1 MYNKKNWLIT
11 NNCFHFL
18 FTFRILAH
26 YEQREW
32 WWCLFLWSYFVS
44 KERRLWRY
52 SQELKRNCNYMHFW
66 ELDSLSLSLSIWIH
80 CLAQK
85 GKEWPDQSMKM
96 RDIFFITTYY
106 QFHSTYFKYANFFW
120 PICRCGQGNQDLMY
134 IPMIDVQNKK

>member
-1 MYNKKNWLIT
+1 MYNKKNWIIT

-66 ELDSLSLSLSIWIH
+66 ELDSLSLSIWIH

-96 RDIFFITTYY
+96 RDIFLLLPTI
-106 QFHSTYFKYANFFW
+106 NFTQHISNMRTFFN
-120 PICRCGQGNQDLMY
+120 PFVVVVRETKI
-134 IPMIDVQNKK
+134 